1 MELSE
6 LKSLWNTHHTQ
17 SSNQITLNKK
27 LLKESSVNR
36 IKSSLGEFKFENYLE
51 LILSVLFVPYIAGFI
66 MDYGNSLTLLLPA
79 SIVLLVTIA
88 TIIWNIHNLYNA
100 ISLNYDESITQL
112 HKKITRLQLWAK
124 YELNALYLLMPIL
137 GYCFLV
143 LFAKSV
149 FNIDM
154 YDYLNMYWL
163 YNGVAVI
170 AITVL
175 IVWILKKFP
184 DKKLEQAATFL
195 KEIEAFEN
203 EN

>member
-6 LKSLWNTHHTQ
+6 LKSMWNTHHTQ
-17 SSNQITLNKK
+17 SNDYIILNKK

-51 LILSVLFVPYIAGFI
+51 LFLSVLFVPYIAGFI
-66 MDYGNSLTLLLPA
+66 LDYGGTLTFMLPA

-88 TIIWNIHNLYNA
+88 TIVWNIHNLYNA

-112 HKKITRLQLWAK
+112 HKKISRLQLWAK
-124 YELNALYLLMPIL
+124 YELNALYVLMPVL
-137 GYCFLV
+137 SYCFLV
-143 LFAKSV
+143 LFAKSL

-163 YNGVAVI
+163 YNGLAVV

-195 KEIEAFEN
+195 KEIEAFED